1 MSGRES
7 SDSFSVAAAKPS
19 WWRYQR
25 IRRFHYH
32 LIWVVVMSIV
42 AARAIPE
49 WLARREVLPGI
60 GAVLLCVGVAIHV
73 LQAWRFRLDQQKVI

>member
-7 SDSFSVAAAKPS
+7 NDSVSVATANPS

-32 LIWVVVMSIV
+32 LIFVVVMSIA

-60 GAVLLCVGVAIHV
+60 GAVLVCAGLAINL